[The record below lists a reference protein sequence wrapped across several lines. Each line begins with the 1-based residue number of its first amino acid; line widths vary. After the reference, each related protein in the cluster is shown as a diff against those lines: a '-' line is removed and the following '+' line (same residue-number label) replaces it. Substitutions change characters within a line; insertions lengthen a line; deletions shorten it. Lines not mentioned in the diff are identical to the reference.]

1 MSYQVF
7 NQHLKKPQNEK
18 HSLMCLA
25 YKKSI
30 IAHMLTPESILKSTF
45 GYDTFKPLQREI
57 IANVQERRDTLV
69 IMATGGGKSLTYQVP
84 ALMFDGLTVVVS
96 PLIALMKDQVEQLRA
111 LDVHALFINSSLS
124 PEEYQGNMDAVR
136 RGEIK
141 LLYVAPE
148 TLLTPRIFSLLSSLN
163 LDLLA
168 IDEAHCIS
176 EWGHDFRP
184 EYRQLVDVRKKFP
197 SAVCMALTATATPR
211 VREDIKATL
220 EISHANEFQSSFNR
234 ENLFIEVMPKRDP
247 VAQTLRFLENFK
259 DQSGII
265 YCFSRKQVDDLASAL
280 ARHGFS
286 VRPYHAGLEDSERK
300 RNQEAFIRDDVQ
312 IIVATI
318 AFGMGINKP
327 NVRFVIHFDLPKNI
341 ESYYQEIGRAGRDG
355 LPSHCLL
362 LYSYGD
368 ASKIKYFIDQ
378 KEEPERSAAYQHL
391 DAMTRYAEGSGC
403 RRKPLLAYFGE
414 AFVNENCGTCDNC
427 GAEQNTQVDITIP
440 AQKFLSCVKRSGE
453 RFGAAHVVDILLG
466 SKNEKIEKYSHHELS
481 TYGIG
486 RELTKSQWM
495 HISRQLVE
503 RGMLDQEPTYRVL
516 SVTAKGLEMLKSRE
530 QVRGLVNE
538 PNKSE
543 RPGARSKAFA
553 ESEYD
558 KSLFSLLRNKR
569 KELADAEGVPPYV
582 IFSDKTLVEMSG
594 YFPQSQESLLNIS
607 GVGQVKYKRYGAE
620 FLTIIKEYCRSNR
633 IDEKYKTP
641 MRTTD
646 KDAGR
651 RYMAVGEAYNM
662 GQSIEDLMKR
672 YDVTADTILNHLA
685 RFIQA
690 GNPLRSA
697 EDLIALSNLSPDQ
710 QMAVFKAFDQTGPDM
725 LKPIYD
731 KFNGTINYDELRILR
746 LCYLCE
752 ER

>member
-1 MSYQVF
+1 MV
-7 NQHLKKPQNEK
+7 
-18 HSLMCLA
+18 LA
-25 YKKSI
+25 ARIPYNYPINKDSHI
-30 IAHMLTPESILKSTF
+30 IISEIMNTPESILKSTF

-57 IANVQERRDTLV
+57 IANVQARRDTLV
-69 IMATGGGKSLTYQVP
+69 IMPTGGGKSLTYQVP
-84 ALMFDGLTVVVS
+84 ALLFDGLTVVVS

-111 LDVHALFINSSLS
+111 LGVSAIFLNSSLS
-124 PEEYQGNMDAVR
+124 PEEYQENMDAVKS
-136 RGEIK
+136 GQSK

-148 TLLTPRIFSLLSSLN
+148 TLLTPRIYSLLSSLK

-184 EYRQLVDVRKKFP
+184 EYRQLVDVRRKFP

-211 VREDIKATL
+211 VRTDIMSSL
-220 EISHANEFQSSFNR
+220 GFSQSNEFLASFNR
-234 ENLFIEVMPKRDP
+234 ENLFIEVTPKRDP

-259 DQSGII
+259 EQSGII
-265 YCFSRKQVDDLASAL
+265 YCFSRRQVDELAATL
-280 ARHGFS
+280 ARYGFS
-286 VRPYHAGLEDSERK
+286 VRPYHAGLEDLDRK
-300 RNQEAFIRDDVQ
+300 RNQEAFIRDDAQ

-327 NVRFVIHFDLPKNI
+327 NVRFVIHFDLPKSI

-368 ASKIKYFIDQ
+368 ASKIRYFIDQ
-378 KEEPERSAAYQHL
+378 KEEPERSSSYQHL
-391 DAMTRYAEGSGC
+391 DAMTRYAEGSIC
-403 RRKPLLAYFGE
+403 RRKPLLSYFGE
-414 AFVNENCGTCDNC
+414 TFASENCGTCDNC
-427 GAEQNTQVDITIP
+427 GVEESELADITIP

-453 RFGAAHVVDILLG
+453 RFGAAHIVDILLG
-466 SKNEKIEKYSHHELS
+466 SKNEKVEKYNHHELS

-486 RELTKSQWM
+486 KELTKSQWM

-503 RGMLDQEPTYRVL
+503 RGLLNQEPAYRVL

-530 QVRGLVNE
+530 QIRGQINE
-538 PNKSE
+538 AKKSE
-543 RPGARSKAFA
+543 RSGTRVKSSP

-569 KELADAEGVPPYV
+569 KELADAAGVPPYV
-582 IFSDKTLVEMSG
+582 IFSDKTLVEMAA
-594 YFPQSQESLLNIS
+594 YFPQSKDSLLNIS
-607 GVGQVKYKRYGAE
+607 GVGKVKYERYGAA
-620 FLTIIKEYCRSNR
+620 FLAIIKEYCKSNK

-641 MRTTD
+641 MRAAD

-651 RYMAVGEAYNM
+651 RYVAVGEAYNA
-662 GQSIEDLMKR
+662 GESIQNLMKR
-672 YDVTADTILNHLA
+672 YDVSADTILNHLA
-685 RFIQA
+685 RFIMA

-710 QMAVFKAFDQTGPDM
+710 QLAVFKAFDTMGSDM
-725 LKPIYD
+725 LKPVYD
-731 KFNGTINYDELRILR
+731 KLNGTVNYDELRILR

>member
-1 MSYQVF
+1 
-7 NQHLKKPQNEK
+7 
-18 HSLMCLA
+18 
-25 YKKSI
+25 
-30 IAHMLTPESILKSTF
+30 
-45 GYDTFKPLQREI
+45 
-57 IANVQERRDTLV
+57 
-69 IMATGGGKSLTYQVP
+69 
-84 ALMFDGLTVVVS
+84 
-96 PLIALMKDQVEQLRA
+96 
-111 LDVHALFINSSLS
+111 
-124 PEEYQGNMDAVR
+124 
-136 RGEIK
+136 
-141 LLYVAPE
+141 
-148 TLLTPRIFSLLSSLN
+148 
-163 LDLLA
+163 
-168 IDEAHCIS
+168 
-176 EWGHDFRP
+176 
-184 EYRQLVDVRKKFP
+184 
-197 SAVCMALTATATPR
+197 MALTATATPR
-211 VREDIKATL
+211 VREDIKSTL
-220 EISHANEFQSSFNR
+220 GFSHSNEFQSSFNR

-265 YCFSRKQVDDLASAL
+265 YCFSRKQVDELAETL
-280 ARHGFS
+280 ARYKYS

-368 ASKIKYFIDQ
+368 ASKIRYFIDQ
-378 KEEPERSAAYQHL
+378 KEDPERSAAYQHL

-403 RRKPLLAYFGE
+403 RRKPLLSYFGE
-414 AFVNENCGTCDNC
+414 TFVSENCGACDNC
-427 GAEQNTQVDITIP
+427 GAEQTTLVDITIP

-453 RFGAAHVVDILLG
+453 RFGAVHVVDILLG
-466 SKNEKIEKYSHHELS
+466 SKNEKIEKNKHHELS

-486 RELTKSQWM
+486 KELTKSQWM

-503 RGMLDQEPTYRVL
+503 RGLLDQEPAYRVL

-538 PNKSE
+538 PSRSE
-543 RPGARSKAFA
+543 RPSARIKSASA
-553 ESEYD
+553 EEAEYD
-558 KSLFSLLRNKR
+558 RSLFALLRNKR
-569 KELADAEGVPPYV
+569 KELADAAGVPPYV
-582 IFSDKTLVEMSG
+582 IFSDKTLAQMAA
-594 YFPQSQESLLNIS
+594 YFPQSKEGLLNMS
-607 GVGQVKYKRYGAE
+607 GMGKVKYERYGAD
-620 FLTIIKEYCRSNR
+620 FLKVIKEYCRENR
-633 IDEKYKTP
+633 IEEKYKAP
-641 MRTTD
+641 MRD
-646 KDAGR
+646 KEDAGR
-651 RYMAVGEAYNM
+651 RYMVVGEAYNA
-662 GQSIEDLMKR
+662 GRSIQDLMKQ

-685 RFIQA
+685 RFIMA

-710 QMAVFKAFDQTGPDM
+710 QLAVFKAFDTMGSDM
-725 LKPIYD
+725 LKPVYD
-731 KFNGTINYDELRILR
+731 KFNGTVNYDELRILR